1 MGDGVGEE
9 EVERRAAALAG
20 DVLDDACEAVAAD
33 EERERLVLVRRP
45 GHQLVEQERRCRHGD
60 RADPEPERVGVEK
73 RARRG
78 GERAGAR
85 GGFGGLCHRASGR
98 IFAGRLAALM
108 PIYEYRCPNGHTFEL
123 FQKMSDAPAESCETC
138 GASPVEKVLFPVAV
152 HYKGS
157 GFYSTDY
164 GRGSRKGASK
174 DGDGGGSGEKSD
186 SSEKKEP
193 AKDSGSGDKKAAAA
207 D

>member
-1 MGDGVGEE
+1 
-9 EVERRAAALAG
+9 
-20 DVLDDACEAVAAD
+20 
-33 EERERLVLVRRP
+33 
-45 GHQLVEQERRCRHGD
+45 
-60 RADPEPERVGVEK
+60 
-73 RARRG
+73 
-78 GERAGAR
+78 
-85 GGFGGLCHRASGR
+85 
-98 IFAGRLAALM
+98 M

-164 GRGSRKGASK
+164 GRGSRKPAK
-174 DGDGGGSGEKSD
+174 DGEGGSGDKPDGGKTESA
-186 SSEKKEP
+186 SGAGSGG
-193 AKDSGSGDKKAAAA
+193 SGSGDTGSGGAKTATA